1 MGGELCQPAPGWA
14 WGRVALIV
22 LGIVLFLSLL
32 SKWTFDAGRT
42 YPRYTVRRVKSL
54 IRDAI
59 HWNATSAQDAN
70 PLLALVHATYSLAYL
85 NTARHMVSDKDQ
97 VRAKGPVNPLTR
109 QPVHGRKIQGGIRLG
124 QHIGNHPIG
133 HTRHRLRQTTAQPK
147 AIQFLKIQHTQQSRI
162 Q

>member
-1 MGGELCQPAPGWA
+1 MQRALKRCTTGELCQPAPGWA

-85 NTARHMVSDKDQ
+85 NTARHMVSDKDIERMMGVQ
-97 VRAKGPVNPLTR
+97 PRELMFELQQHQDRVMQKVVAKCPKLKPPTGSFG
-109 QPVHGRKIQGGIRLG
+109 VHTGWVGGD
-124 QHIGNHPIG
+124 
-133 HTRHRLRQTTAQPK
+133 T
-147 AIQFLKIQHTQQSRI
+147 
-162 Q
+162 